1 MKELEKIKTQFSE
14 SARQLHKEL
23 NVSKRFSSWFEYQ
36 VSKFQLTEGITHCTS
51 MYTAGNGREYVDYL
65 LTKPASFRIGN
76 HSEVRSENA
85 STVKDYSTLTALAAQ
100 GNEEAIL
107 LQAQQILAS
116 RIERLTL
123 INQAQT
129 KQLEAAKPKLDYVEK
144 VLDSNTY
151 HNITNIAKEL
161 GLRSGSQLN
170 NILHEKRI
178 QYKHNGVWVLYAKH
192 ADKGYTIT
200 KTHLI
205 EKEGEMYTSLST
217 KWTEKG
223 RRFIHEVCNVKLI
236 ESNTTLSLYQ

>member
-1 MKELEKIKTQFSE
+1 MKELEKNKTQFSE

-23 NVSKRFSSWFEYQ
+23 NVSRRFSSWFEYQ
-36 VSKFQLTEGITHCTS
+36 VSKFQLTEGVTHCTS

-65 LTKPASFRIGN
+65 LTKPVSFRIGN
-76 HSEVRSENA
+76 HSEVRSESA
-85 STVKDYSTLTALAAQ
+85 SMVKDNSTIASLAIQ
-100 GNEEAIL
+100 GNEDAIL
-107 LQAQQILAS
+107 MQAQQILAS
-116 RIERLTL
+116 RIEKLTL
-123 INQAQT
+123 INQAQS
-129 KQLEAAKPKLDYVEK
+129 KQLEEAQPKLEYVNK

-170 NILHEKRI
+170 NILHEKRV
-178 QYKHNGVWVLYAKH
+178 QYKQNGVWVLYAEH
-192 ADKGYTIT
+192 SDKGYTIT

-223 RRFIHEVCNVKLI
+223 RQFIHQLCNPNLSG
-236 ESNTTLSLYQ
+236 SNSTIALFQ